1 MNGVDLGVGVCH
13 VNISINYFG
22 CDLLFP
28 VLCLVRVFAVAVYGP
43 FGEEGA
49 EVDCAQVFS

>member
-1 MNGVDLGVGVCH
+1 MDLGVSVSH
-13 VNISINYFG
+13 VDIRINYFG
-22 CDLLFP
+22 DDLLFP
-28 VLCLVRVFAVAVYGP
+28 ILCLVRVFAVAGYGA